1 MHNLLQSHILKDIL
15 KQIFDIISVYAM
27 LRPPMMRVVLFIFF
41 QAEDGIRDYKVT
53 GVQTCAL
60 PICTSAGIGQTTVAP
75 PPLRQNETTSIAFGS
90 CNREDRPQPLWTV
103 IGRQKPDVFVWL
115 GDDVYA
121 DTDDMNVMHAK
132 YDRQLANPLY
142 RAVRNQVPIIGTWDD
157 HDYGLNNGGREFRER
172 AASQQAHLD
181 FLGEPAHSPRR
192 QQEGL
197 YASYVYGA
205 PGRQIKVIL
214 LDTRY
219 HRD

>member
-75 PPLRQNETTSIAFGS
+75 PPLRQNETTVIAFGS

-103 IGRQKPDVFVWL
+103 IGRQKPDVFVWQI
-115 GDDVYA
+115 G
-121 DTDDMNVMHAK
+121 
-132 YDRQLANPLY
+132 
-142 RAVRNQVPIIGTWDD
+142 RASC
-157 HDYGLNNGGREFRER
+157 REGVSVVGV
-172 AASQQAHLD
+172 A
-181 FLGEPAHSPRR
+181 
-192 QQEGL
+192 
-197 YASYVYGA
+197 GA
-205 PGRQIKVIL
+205 VEYKTTARDGRQV
-214 LDTRY
+214 
-219 HRD
+219 